1 LSEKLFAALT
11 KKRNW
16 MNFMEEMKIG
26 DLVRHRRNH
35 SSIGIIASLLKGN
48 GYFDVLR
55 SDGVIVFTHERSVE
69 VISEHRCG

>member
-1 LSEKLFAALT
+1 
-11 KKRNW
+11 
-16 MNFMEEMKIG
+16 MKVG

-35 SSIGIIASLLKGN
+35 SFIGVIASLLTGN

-69 VISEHRCG
+69 VISEHRRG